1 MGKEA
6 TQFKPGQSGNPLGRP
21 KDTLKVYLR
30 KKLSNMSERE
40 KEEWVKEIPKET
52 QWKMGEG
59 NPENKTDL
67 TSDGKPL
74 FNNEQKEASK
84 KAVGEF
90 LDEDIG

>member
-40 KEEWVKEIPKET
+40 KEEWVKDIPKET

-59 NPENKTDL
+59 NPKTETDVTL
-67 TSDGKPL
+67 NDITPSG
-74 FNNEQKEASK
+74 EQKKLSD
-84 KAVGEF
+84 KA
-90 LDEDIG
+90 IGDYLNK